1 MATFWNATICK
12 LESSLDAQTRTQFG
26 AGQLVD
32 FPVWWHFLPFFF
44 LIFRDQLNLWLTKPL
59 NVFSCLV
66 DFISVSFLAA
76 ISWTNFIASSLS
88 QLFTSNSTI
97 ISHHEDPTSQRWRR
111 ANALSSLQGR
121 TLPKP
126 LCLWQRH
133 NRPKGWVLLTKVTSL
148 GHITSSY
155 TNLFDQA
162 STSKSQPN
170 ISIST
175 RPSYRIST
183 KIRLHNLNQAST
195 AK

>member
-97 ISHHEDPTSQRWRR
+97 ISHHEDLTSQRWRR

-126 LCLWQRH
+126 VCLWQRH
-133 NRPKGWVLLTKVTSL
+133 KGL
-148 GHITSSY
+148 SSAHQSNFFRLY
-155 TNLFDQA
+155 HKFLHK
-162 STSKSQPN
+162 SSQP
-170 ISIST
+170 SINFK
-175 RPSYRIST
+175 IST
-183 KIRLHNLNQAST
+183 KHQHFDQT
-195 AK
+195 

>member
-32 FPVWWHFLPFFF
+32 FPVWWHFLLFFF

-97 ISHHEDPTSQRWRR
+97 ISHHEDLTSQRWRR
-111 ANALSSLQGR
+111 A
-121 TLPKP
+121 KP
-126 LCLWQRH
+126 LAPYKEEHCQRH
-133 NRPKGWVLLTKVTSL
+133 KGPKGWVPLTKVTLL
-148 GHITSSY
+148 GYIKFLHKSS
-155 TNLFDQA
+155 
-162 STSKSQPN
+162 
-170 ISIST
+170 
-175 RPSYRIST
+175 RPSINFKIST
-183 KIRLHNLNQAST
+183 KHQHFDQT
-195 AK
+195 